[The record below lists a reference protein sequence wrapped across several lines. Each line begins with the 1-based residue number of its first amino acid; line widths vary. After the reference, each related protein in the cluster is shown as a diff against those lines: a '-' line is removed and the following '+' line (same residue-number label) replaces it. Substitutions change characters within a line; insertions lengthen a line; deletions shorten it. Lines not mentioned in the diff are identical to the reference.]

1 MTKDEWKTVLTSDK
15 AFADL
20 LTEALEQAG
29 DQPQRYCKVM
39 KAGWVFGL
47 AKSDKERALLET
59 HPSDRVRLLMRAR
72 SEQDTWPTHIKRI
85 EKMVRM
91 ARSCNGRFSVDLK
104 YAGAHT
110 MRFSGAGGVNVQNFG
125 SRSDPLLSEVREII
139 VAPPGHKLV
148 IVDLSAIEA
157 RVSAW
162 LCGQDDLI
170 AGFAENRDVYCEF
183 GTRFFG
189 VPVRKPRPDGIAAIE
204 KKMKER
210 RNLSKVAVLACSYG
224 MGPGRFQEY
233 SGCDAETA
241 ASVVKAYREMYPAI
255 PKFWYAAEKAFVY
268 TTKYKQP
275 CELPNGLRLDYQ
287 PDVDVQVTLPSG
299 HTMQY
304 HKVKLESDGRND
316 RASVW
321 NDLNKTWEPI
331 WGGTILENWTQATSR
346 HILAESLLRLE
357 DLGIHTALSVHDEI
371 VAVVPEDQAEKALAT
386 VIEEMVREPTWAPGL
401 PLDASGH
408 VSLRYGKG

>member
-1 MTKDEWKTVLTSDK
+1 VTKEEWKTALSGDKSFENLLSD
-15 AFADL
+15 
-20 LTEALEQAG
+20 ALAEVGESVIQ
-29 DQPQRYCKVM
+29 YTK
-39 KAGWVFGL
+39 FGKRGAMLAL
-47 AKSDKERALLET
+47 AKGDIPRQQLENHTSEKVKALMQARIAIESWPKHADKVRGFVAQAKAMNGKMPIAL
-59 HPSDRVRLLMRAR
+59 RY
-72 SEQDTWPTHIKRI
+72 W
-85 EKMVRM
+85 
-91 ARSCNGRFSVDLK
+91 G
-104 YAGAHT
+104 GHT
-110 MRFSGAGGVNVQNFG
+110 GRFSGADGNVQSLG
-125 SRSDPLLSEVREII
+125 SRGHELVSEVRTMF
-139 VAPPGHKLV
+139 VAPDGHKLV

-233 SGCDAETA
+233 SSCDAETA

-346 HILAESLLRLE
+346 HILVESMMRLE

-371 VAVVPEDQAEKALAT
+371 VAVVPEDQAEHALAT
-386 VIEEMVREPTWAPGL
+386 VIEEMVREPVWAPGL

-408 VSLRYGKG
+408 ISSRYGKD

>member
-1 MTKDEWKTVLTSDK
+1 
-15 AFADL
+15 
-20 LTEALEQAG
+20 
-29 DQPQRYCKVM
+29 
-39 KAGWVFGL
+39 
-47 AKSDKERALLET
+47 
-59 HPSDRVRLLMRAR
+59 
-72 SEQDTWPTHIKRI
+72 
-85 EKMVRM
+85 
-91 ARSCNGRFSVDLK
+91 
-104 YAGAHT
+104 
-110 MRFSGAGGVNVQNFG
+110 
-125 SRSDPLLSEVREII
+125 
-139 VAPPGHKLV
+139 
-148 IVDLSAIEA
+148 VDLSAIEA

-233 SGCDAETA
+233 SSCDAETA

-346 HILAESLLRLE
+346 HILVESMMRLE

-371 VAVVPEDQAEKALAT
+371 VAVVPEDQAEHALAT
-386 VIEEMVREPTWAPGL
+386 VIEEMVREPVWAPGL

-408 VSLRYGKG
+408 ISSRYGKD